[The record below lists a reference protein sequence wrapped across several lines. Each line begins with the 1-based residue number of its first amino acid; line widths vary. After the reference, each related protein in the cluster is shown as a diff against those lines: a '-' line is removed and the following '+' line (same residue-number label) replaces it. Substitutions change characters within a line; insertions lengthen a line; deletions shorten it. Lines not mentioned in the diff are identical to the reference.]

1 MEKDLDKLGTVLAI
15 MLDKLD
21 AQQKRQTR
29 IIWFAMATLAMAF
42 VIVGMTV
49 FYSFRSIDNLASQI
63 EQNRSMIKINQEVL
77 RSGRVTQ
84 NSETDPE
91 QSTD

>member
-63 EQNRSMIKINQEVL
+63 EQNRAMIEVNQEVL
-77 RSGRVTQ
+77 QSGRVTKA
-84 NSETDPE
+84 SEASPR
-91 QSTD
+91 